1 MKSGRPEELGT
12 FTAERDAYTAALTDW
27 AQRQA
32 DGLLER
38 ADAKT
43 DGGPPD
49 FYTLWAESSPERQAQ
64 LAALMQSYGFRLAQ
78 IGAWSVLDVYNPEA
92 DGWDPAVMEAW
103 LAAAAA
109 THAEQYEQAAY
120 TAATSAVTEEG
131 DWRENLRS
139 GLASWVVDAG
149 VRAVTAA
156 TEARSFGS
164 HDAAGASGLTH
175 KVWRTGGKNPR
186 PSHTRMNGESV
197 ELGGVFSNRLRW
209 PGDTRGDADETANCN
224 CDLDYTREGG

>member
-1 MKSGRPEELGT
+1 MKGRPEDLGT
-12 FTAERDAYTAALTDW
+12 FEAERDAYTAALTAW

-38 ADAKT
+38 ADAK

-49 FYTLWAESSPERQAQ
+49 FFDLWAAQSAERQAQ
-64 LAALMQSYGFRLAQ
+64 LAALIQGFGFRLAQ
-78 IGAWSVLDVYNPEA
+78 IGAWSVLGVWNPEA

-103 LAAAAA
+103 LATAAAS
-109 THAEQYEQAAY
+109 HAAEYEQAAY
-120 TAATSAVTEEG
+120 TAATSAVIDEG
-131 DWRENLRS
+131 DWRDNLRA
-139 GLASWVVDAG
+139 GLGSWVTAAA
-149 VRAVTAA
+149 VRAVTSA

-186 PSHTRMNGESV
+186 ASHVRMNGDSV
-197 ELGGVFSNRLRW
+197 PLGTTFANGLRW
-209 PGDTRGDADETANCN
+209 PGDANGDAAETANCN
-224 CDLDYTREGG
+224 CRLDYERGV

>member
-1 MKSGRPEELGT
+1 MKAGRPEDLGT
-12 FTAERDAYTAALTDW
+12 FEAERDAYTTALTAW

-38 ADAKT
+38 ADAK

-49 FYTLWAESSPERQAQ
+49 FFDLWAAQSPERQAQ
-64 LAALMQSYGFRLAQ
+64 LAALIQGYGFRLAQ
-78 IGAWSVLDVYNPEA
+78 IGAWSVLGAWNPEA

-109 THAEQYEQAAY
+109 SHAAEYEQAAY
-120 TAATSAVTEEG
+120 TAATSAVTDEG
-131 DWRENLRS
+131 DWRDNLRS
-139 GLASWVVDAG
+139 GLGSWVTAAA
-149 VRAVTAA
+149 VRAVTSA

-186 PSHTRMNGESV
+186 ASHVRLDGDSV
-197 ELGGVFSNRLRW
+197 PLGAVFSNRLRW
-209 PGDTRGDADETANCN
+209 PGDANGDAAETANCN
-224 CDLDYTREGG
+224 CRLDYTREGS

>member
-1 MKSGRPEELGT
+1 MKAGRPDDLGDFDT
-12 FTAERDAYTAALTDW
+12 ERDAYAAALTAW

-38 ADAKT
+38 ADAK

-49 FYTLWAESSPERQAQ
+49 FHSLWAAQSPERQAQ
-64 LAALMQSYGFRLAQ
+64 LAALMLSYGLRLAQ
-78 IGAWSVLDVYNPEA
+78 IGAWSVLGVWNPEA
-92 DGWDPAVMEAW
+92 DGWAPEVMEAW

-109 THAEQYEQAAY
+109 SHAAQYEQAAY
-120 TAATSAVTEEG
+120 TAAVAAVKDEG
-131 DWRENLRS
+131 DWRDNLKA
-139 GLASWVVDAG
+139 GLASWVVAAG

-186 PSHTRMNGESV
+186 ASHVRMGGDAV
-197 ELGGVFSNRLRW
+197 ELGKTFANGLRW
-209 PGDTRGDADETANCN
+209 PGDSNGDADETANCN
-224 CDLDYTREGG
+224 CRLDYERGT